1 MRHTYPD
8 EYFIYLYMDKVSFL
22 NYEVTKL
29 ELLEES
35 WEREREREKIDR
47 NGTRNVQ
54 KKFQVKFYII
64 MLQKTNQRL
73 LQWFSGNEYLQ
84 KLIFEITDRLI
95 YKMIAD

>member
-1 MRHTYPD
+1 M
-8 EYFIYLYMDKVSFL
+8 
-22 NYEVTKL
+22 KL
-29 ELLEES
+29 QNS
-35 WEREREREKIDR
+35 NCWKRVEREREREREIDR

-84 KLIFEITDRLI
+84 KLIFELTDRL
-95 YKMIAD
+95 MIAD

>member
-1 MRHTYPD
+1 M
-8 EYFIYLYMDKVSFL
+8 
-22 NYEVTKL
+22 KL
-29 ELLEES
+29 QNS
-35 WEREREREKIDR
+35 NCWKRVEREREREKIDR

-84 KLIFEITDRLI
+84 KLILEITDRLI

>member
-1 MRHTYPD
+1 M
-8 EYFIYLYMDKVSFL
+8 
-22 NYEVTKL
+22 KL
-29 ELLEES
+29 QNS
-35 WEREREREKIDR
+35 NCWKRVEREREIDR

-84 KLIFEITDRLI
+84 KLILEITDRLI

>member
-1 MRHTYPD
+1 MR
-8 EYFIYLYMDKVSFL
+8 EGEK
-22 NYEVTKL
+22 
-29 ELLEES
+29 
-35 WEREREREKIDR
+35 ERKKIDR

-84 KLIFEITDRLI
+84 KLIFEITDRLTGGI

>member
-1 MRHTYPD
+1 M
-8 EYFIYLYMDKVSFL
+8 
-22 NYEVTKL
+22 KL
-29 ELLEES
+29 QNS
-35 WEREREREKIDR
+35 NCWKRVEREREREKKIDR

>member
-1 MRHTYPD
+1 M
-8 EYFIYLYMDKVSFL
+8 
-22 NYEVTKL
+22 KL
-29 ELLEES
+29 QNS
-35 WEREREREKIDR
+35 NCWKRVERERERERDIDR

-84 KLIFEITDRLI
+84 KLILEITDRLI

>member
-35 WEREREREKIDR
+35 WEREREKEIDREREKNR
-47 NGTRNVQ
+47 
-54 KKFQVKFYII
+54 
-64 MLQKTNQRL
+64 
-73 LQWFSGNEYLQ
+73 
-84 KLIFEITDRLI
+84 
-95 YKMIAD
+95 